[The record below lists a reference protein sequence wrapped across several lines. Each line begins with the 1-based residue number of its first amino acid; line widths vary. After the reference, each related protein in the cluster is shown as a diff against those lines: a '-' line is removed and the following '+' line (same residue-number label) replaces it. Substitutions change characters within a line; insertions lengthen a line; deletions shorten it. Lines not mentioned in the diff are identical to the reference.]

1 MNKRIIAS
9 ILTVIMLMTM
19 LPTAAFAA
27 DGESTE
33 TGNSTTPEAAIYLDQ
48 QHGADDNDGLSKTTA
63 VKTIEKANEL
73 ANEKNI
79 KDICISSFYQVTG
92 TETWDLGG
100 KTLHRYGL
108 GGYMIE
114 LVSASAS
121 LTLSNIVIDGAEC
134 TVDAT
139 HAAETDSIIK
149 AANGGTIVLNSG
161 AILQNNK
168 AMQFGS
174 GVLANNGV
182 NITME
187 DGAIIRN
194 NTNRNYELGGGI
206 LIGNGSTFT
215 MNGGEI
221 SGNTANGGGG
231 VAIIGSTMVMNNG
244 TISNNSTYQ
253 TSGQGSYGA
262 GVYVADYANSS
273 GGDTLFTATPASFEM
288 NGGKITGNK
297 ALDYGGGIVTFPQRS
312 QKITINIKNGEIS
325 GNKVTRG
332 SGGAVAAF
340 FGVTELNIKDGTLT
354 GNSAYQFGGGV
365 FLYQATNVT
374 ISGGTIS
381 ENKALR
387 GGGGVCLREGSA
399 VKQTGGS
406 IENNV
411 AKVGGG
417 IYSGTYTMTGGVI
430 KDNNNSLTEEARLS
444 TLGDGVFVGT
454 AFNLGNDAEISTNND
469 VYLTAGDS
477 ISKEGRYINVISP
490 YTGAST
496 AKPIQIHSEDRT
508 VENTEIGTQLVRY
521 MTDAGGEAAAATADA
536 DGIFVP
542 SWKMPEGLA
551 IGQSKAAGK
560 TDWMT
565 YVPAVKIQY
574 QWVSTDNPT
583 DVTPPANDY
592 IRTGRAYTAKAQQNS
607 HQGYTFDGWYTDTTC
622 TVPYVNGTV
631 LNTDT
636 VLYGRWKAEH
646 GNLSVAKTVAG
657 NNGDTSKAFNFTV
670 TLGDTGINGTFGDMT
685 FADGVATF
693 VLKHG
698 ESKTAV
704 GLPAGITYTVT
715 EAEADKDGYTTTSV
729 NASGSIIKDD
739 TAAVT
744 FTNTRNSSS
753 SHHSTRYTLHYESN
767 GGTAYKDERYSSGT
781 KVTLDKTPTR
791 ESYTF
796 TGWYADKAL
805 TQKITSVTMNSDK
818 TVYAGWE
825 ATGVPDKLNGDDH
838 FAYVIGYPD
847 GKVHPKG
854 NISRAETATIF
865 FRLLKADIR
874 DGNLTADN
882 GFSDV
887 ADGQWHNK
895 AISTMAKLG
904 IVKGR
909 RADRFD
915 PDASITRAEFAAIC
929 ARFNTKPVENSGS
942 FSDISGH
949 WAENEIERA
958 AAFGWISGYPDGT
971 FRPDARIT
979 RAEAMTMINRVLCRM
994 PQSESDLLD
1003 SMVTWPDNKPS
1014 DWHYLA
1020 VQEAT
1025 NSHDFDRQGEV
1036 GESWTKLTSVPDWTR
1051 YQK

>member
-1 MNKRIIAS
+1 MKKRIITS

-33 TGNSTTPEAAIYLDQ
+33 TGDSTTPEAAIYLDQ

-79 KDICISSFYQVTG
+79 KDICLSSFYQVTG

-168 AMQFGS
+168 ATQFGS

-887 ADGQWHNK
+887 SDGQWHNK

-1025 NSHDFDRQGEV
+1025 NSHDFNRQGEV
-1036 GESWTKLTSVPDWTR
+1036 GESWTKLTSVPDWKR
-1051 YQK
+1051 YQ

>member
-33 TGNSTTPEAAIYLDQ
+33 TGDSTTPETAIYLDQ
-48 QHGADDNDGLSKTTA
+48 QHGADDNDGLSEATA

-73 ANEKNI
+73 ANAKNI
-79 KDICISSFYQVTG
+79 KDICLSSFYQVTG

-114 LVSASAS
+114 LVDASAS

-134 TVDAT
+134 TVDAA

-168 AMQFGS
+168 AAQFGS
-174 GVLANNGV
+174 GILANNRV

-312 QKITINIKNGEIS
+312 QKITININNGEIS

-354 GNSAYQFGGGV
+354 ENSAQNYGGGV
-365 FLYQATNVT
+365 FLYDATNVT
-374 ISGGTIS
+374 ISGGTLTGNS
-381 ENKALR
+381 AR
-387 GGGGVCLREGSA
+387 RFGGGVYLNTDSA
-399 VKQTGGS
+399 VTQTGGS

-411 AKVGGG
+411 AVEGGG
-417 IYSGTYTMTGGVI
+417 VYGGTYTMTGGVI
-430 KDNNNSLTEEARLS
+430 KDNNNSLTDEERLWRD
-444 TLGDGVFVGT
+444 GDGVYVGT
-454 AFNLGNDAEISTNND
+454 AFNLGDAAEISTNND
-469 VYLTAGDS
+469 VYLEEGLSVA
-477 ISKEGRYINVISP
+477 KEGRYINVISS

-496 AKPIQIHSEDRT
+496 AKPIQIHSEDVT
-508 VENTEIGTQLVRY
+508 VEGAEIGTQLVRY
-521 MTDAGGEAAAATADA
+521 TAVAGGEAAAAQADA
-536 DGIFVP
+536 NGIFVP
-542 SWKMPEGLA
+542 SWKMQKGLV

-565 YVPAVKIQY
+565 YVPSIRIQY
-574 QWVSTDNPT
+574 QWVSTDNPS
-583 DVTPPANDY
+583 DVTPPADDY
-592 IRTGRAYTAKAQQNS
+592 IRTGTAYTAKAQEAT
-607 HQGYTFDGWYTDTTC
+607 HQGYSFKGWFTDDACTLSYTD
-622 TVPYVNGTV
+622 GTV
-631 LNTDT
+631 LSTDT
-636 VLYGRWKAEH
+636 ILYGKWEKIATPPSSGGGGSH
-646 GNLSVAKTVAG
+646 
-657 NNGDTSKAFNFTV
+657 V
-670 TLGDTGINGTFGDMT
+670 TKYYI
-685 FADGVATF
+685 
-693 VLKHG
+693 
-698 ESKTAV
+698 
-704 GLPAGITYTVT
+704 
-715 EAEADKDGYTTTSV
+715 
-729 NASGSIIKDD
+729 
-739 TAAVT
+739 
-744 FTNTRNSSS
+744 
-753 SHHSTRYTLHYESN
+753 LHYESN
-767 GGTAYKDERYSSGT
+767 GGTKYEDEKYKKNT
-781 KVTLDKTPTR
+781 VVILDKIPKR
-791 ESYTF
+791 VGYTF
-796 TGWYADKAL
+796 TGWYADKEL
-805 TQKITSVTMNSDK
+805 TDKITSVKMTSDK
-818 TVYAGWE
+818 TVYAGWK
-825 ATGVPDKLNGDDH
+825 ATDVPETLNSDNH
-838 FAYVIGYPD
+838 FAYIVGYED
-847 GKVHPKG
+847 GLVRP
-854 NISRAETATIF
+854 NADITRAEVAAIF
-865 FRLLKADIR
+865 FRLLKDDVR
-874 DGNLTADN
+874 DDNLTAN
-882 GFSDV
+882 SVFTDV
-887 ADGQWHNK
+887 AFGKWYNK
-895 AISTMAKLG
+895 SISTMAKIG

-909 RADRFD
+909 TANAFA
-915 PDASITRAEFAAIC
+915 PNAPITRAEFAAIC
-929 ARFNTKPVENSGS
+929 SRFDRSNVEIKSDFN
-942 FSDISGH
+942 DISGH
-949 WAENEIERA
+949 WAEKEIRRA
-958 AAFGWISGYPDGT
+958 ASLGWIKGYADGSFKPDQN
-971 FRPDARIT
+971 IT
-979 RAEAMTMINRVLCRM
+979 RAEAASMINRMLHRL
-994 PQSESDLLD
+994 PETADDLLD
-1003 SMVTWPDNKPS
+1003 GMIQWPDNQPS
-1014 DWHYLA
+1014 DWYYINM
-1020 VQEAT
+1020 QEAT
-1025 NSHDFDRQGEV
+1025 NSHDFKQKGEIN
-1036 GESWTKLTSVPDWTR
+1036 EYWTKLTENPNWDR
-1051 YQK
+1051 YK

>member
-1 MNKRIIAS
+1 MKKRIIAS

-27 DGESTE
+27 DGESTG
-33 TGNSTTPEAAIYLDQ
+33 TGDSTTPEAAIYLDQ

-63 VKTIEKANEL
+63 VQTIEKAKEL

-79 KDICISSFYQVTG
+79 NDICLSSFYRVTG

-114 LVSASAS
+114 LADASAS

-174 GVLANNGV
+174 GILANNRV

-312 QKITINIKNGEIS
+312 QKITININNGEIS

-340 FGVTELNIKDGTLT
+340 FGVTELNIKGGTLT

-381 ENKALR
+381 ENKASQ
-387 GGGGVCLREGSA
+387 GGGVYLWPTSA
-399 VKQTGGS
+399 AKQTGGS

-411 AKVGGG
+411 ANAGGG
-417 IYSGTYTMTGGVI
+417 VCGGTYTMTGGVI
-430 KDNNNSLTEEARLS
+430 KDNNNSLTEAARLS
-444 TLGDGVFVGT
+444 TVGDGVFVGT

-469 VYLTAGDS
+469 VYLVQGTS
-477 ISKEGRYINVISP
+477 VPKEGRYINVISP
-490 YTGAST
+490 YTGASN

-508 VENTEIGTQLVRY
+508 VENTEIGTQLVQY
-521 MTDAGGEAAAATADA
+521 TNAAGSDTAAAKADE

-542 SWKMPEGLA
+542 SWKMPEGLV
-551 IGQSKAAGK
+551 IGQSKTAGK

-592 IRTGRAYTAKAQQNS
+592 IRTGRAYTAKTQQDS
-607 HQGYTFDGWYTDTTC
+607 HQGYTFDGWYTDTSC
-622 TVPYVNGTV
+622 AVPYVNSTV

-636 VLYGRWKAEH
+636 TLYGKWTAAR
-646 GNLSVAKTVAG
+646 GSLTVSKTVTG
-657 NNGDTSKAFNFTV
+657 NKGDTMKEFHFTV
-670 TLGDTGINGTFGDMT
+670 TLGDTGVSGTFGDMT
-685 FADGVATF
+685 FTSGEATF
-693 VLKHG
+693 TLKHS
-698 ESKTAV
+698 ESKTASA
-704 GLPAGITYTVT
+704 LPAGITYTVT

-739 TAAVT
+739 TAAAA

-825 ATGVPDKLNGDDH
+825 ATGVPDMLNGDDH
-838 FAYVIGYPD
+838 DAYVIGYPD
-847 GKVHPKG
+847 GNVHPQG

-865 FRLLKADIR
+865 FRLLKADTR
-874 DGNLTADN
+874 DGNLTAEN
-882 GFSDV
+882 VFADV
-887 ADGQWHNK
+887 ANGKWFNK
-895 AISTMAKLG
+895 AVSTMAKLG

-909 RADRFD
+909 SAETFA
-915 PDASITRAEFAAIC
+915 PDAPITRAEFAAIC
-929 ARFNTKPVENSGS
+929 ARFNTKPTNTSNS

-949 WAENEIERA
+949 WAEAEIERA
-958 AAFGWISGYPDGT
+958 VAFGWIAGYPDGT
-971 FRPDARIT
+971 FRPDTYIT

-994 PQSESDLLD
+994 PQDEKDLLRT
-1003 SMVTWPDNKPS
+1003 MVVWPDNKPT
-1014 DWHYLA
+1014 DWYYLA

-1025 NSHDFDRQGEV
+1025 NSHEFERKGAVNEK
-1036 GESWTKLTSVPDWTR
+1036 WTKLTSAPDWTR
-1051 YQK
+1051 YQ

>member
-27 DGESTE
+27 DGESIE
-33 TGNSTTPEAAIYLDQ
+33 TGNSTTLETAIYLDQ
-48 QHGADDNDGLSKTTA
+48 QHGADDNDGLSEATA

-73 ANEKNI
+73 ANANNI
-79 KDICISSFYQVTG
+79 NDICLSSFYQVTG

-100 KTLHRYGL
+100 KTLYRYGL

-114 LVSASAS
+114 LVDASAS

-168 AMQFGS
+168 AAQFGS
-174 GVLANNGV
+174 GILANNRV

-194 NTNRNYELGGGI
+194 NTNSNYELGGGI

-231 VAIIGSTMVMNNG
+231 VAIIGSTMVMHDG
-244 TISNNSTYQ
+244 VISNNSTYR

-312 QKITINIKNGEIS
+312 QKITININNGEIS

-354 GNSAYQFGGGV
+354 ENSAQNYGGGV
-365 FLYQATNVT
+365 FLYDATNVT
-374 ISGGTIS
+374 ISGGTLTGNS
-381 ENKALR
+381 AR
-387 GGGGVCLREGSA
+387 RFGGGVYLNTDSA
-399 VKQTGGS
+399 VTQTGGS

-411 AKVGGG
+411 AYTGGG
-417 IYSGTYTMTGGVI
+417 VCGGTYTMTGGVI
-430 KDNNNSLTEEARLS
+430 KDNNNSLTEEVRLS
-444 TLGDGVFVGT
+444 TRGDGVFVGT

-477 ISKEGRYINVISP
+477 IPKEGRYINVISQ

-496 AKPIQIHSEDRT
+496 AKPIQIHSEDHT

-521 MTDAGGEAAAATADA
+521 TTDAGGKAAAATADA
-536 DGIFVP
+536 NGIFVP

-551 IGQSKAAGK
+551 IGQSKVAGK

-574 QWVSTDNPT
+574 QWVSTDNPN

-670 TLGDTGINGTFGDMT
+670 TLGDTGINGTFGEMT

-767 GGTAYKDERYSSGT
+767 GGTAYKDERCSSGT

-796 TGWYADKAL
+796 TGWYADKEL
-805 TQKITSVTMNSDK
+805 TQKISSIKMTSDK
-818 TVYAGWE
+818 TVYAGWK
-825 ATGVPDKLNGDDH
+825 ASTVPDMLNGDDH
-838 FAYVIGYPD
+838 HAYVVGYSD
-847 GKVHPKG
+847 GTVRPNA
-854 NISRAETATIF
+854 NISRAEVATIF
-865 FRLLKADIR
+865 FRLLKKEVR
-874 DGNLTADN
+874 DGNLTTENIFADVTN
-882 GFSDV
+882 
-887 ADGQWHNK
+887 GQWHNK

-971 FRPDARIT
+971 FHPDARIT

-1025 NSHDFDRQGEV
+1025 NSHDFNRQGEV
-1036 GESWTKLTSVPDWTR
+1036 GESWTKLTSVPDWKQ
-1051 YQK
+1051 YQ

>member
-33 TGNSTTPEAAIYLDQ
+33 TGDSTTPETAIYLDQ

-63 VKTIEKANEL
+63 VQTIEKAKEL

-79 KDICISSFYQVTG
+79 NDICLSSFYRVTG

-114 LVSASAS
+114 LADASAS

-168 AMQFGS
+168 AAQFGS
-174 GVLANNGV
+174 GILANNRV

-206 LIGNGSTFT
+206 LIGNSSTFT

-231 VAIIGSTMVMNNG
+231 VAIIGSTMVMNGG
-244 TISNNSTYQ
+244 TISNNSTYK

-262 GVYVADYANSS
+262 GVYVADYANAS
-273 GGDTLFTATPASFEM
+273 GGDTLFTGQPASFEM
-288 NGGKITGNK
+288 NGGKITGNT
-297 ALDYGGGIVTFPQRS
+297 ALDYGGGVLTFPQQS
-312 QKITINIKNGEIS
+312 QKITININNGEIS
-325 GNKVTRG
+325 GNKVTKG

-340 FGVTELNIKDGTLT
+340 FGVTELNIKGGTLT

-381 ENKALR
+381 KNKALR
-387 GGGGVCLREGSA
+387 SGGGVCLREGSA

-574 QWVSTDNPT
+574 QWVSTDNPN

-670 TLGDTGINGTFGDMT
+670 TLGDTGINGTFGEMT

-796 TGWYADKAL
+796 TGWYADKEL
-805 TQKITSVTMNSDK
+805 TQKISSIKMTSEK
-818 TVYAGWE
+818 TVYAGWK
-825 ATGVPDKLNGDDH
+825 ASTVPDMLNGDDH
-838 FAYVIGYPD
+838 YAYVVGYSD
-847 GKVHPKG
+847 GTVRPNA
-854 NISRAETATIF
+854 NISRAEVATIF
-865 FRLLKADIR
+865 FRLLKKEVR
-874 DGNLTADN
+874 DGNLTTENTFAD
-882 GFSDV
+882 V
-887 ADGQWHNK
+887 TDGQWHNK
-895 AISTMAKLG
+895 AISTMAKLD

-909 RADRFD
+909 RADSFD

-971 FRPDARIT
+971 FHPDARIT

-994 PQSESDLLD
+994 PQSESNLLD

-1036 GESWTKLTSVPDWTR
+1036 GESWTKLTSVPDWKR
-1051 YQK
+1051 YQ